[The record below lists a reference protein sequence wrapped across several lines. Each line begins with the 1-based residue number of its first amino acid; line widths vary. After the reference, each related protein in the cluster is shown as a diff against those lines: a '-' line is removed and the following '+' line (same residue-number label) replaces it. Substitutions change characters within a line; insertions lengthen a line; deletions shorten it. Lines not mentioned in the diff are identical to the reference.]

1 MGRVGWL
8 KEERLRGEDLWEW
21 GCFGCRGLASVFGR
35 RLAREEGDGEVVR
48 GEGRLWGR
56 SVWAS
61 SSGGWFEGEGG
72 AAVRGVCVEENP
84 KPVGRRG
91 WFWFREN
98 KIRFRGFFYS
108 FFLMFQNCPLFCVC

>member
-1 MGRVGWL
+1 
-8 KEERLRGEDLWEW
+8 
-21 GCFGCRGLASVFGR
+21 VFRR

-56 SVWAS
+56 SVWAL

-84 KPVGRRG
+84 KPVGG
-91 WFWFREN
+91 AACF
-98 KIRFRGFFYS
+98 GFGRKKLGLGV
-108 FFLMFQNCPLFCVC
+108 FFIVFF